1 MKFMIA
7 ILLMTNAA
15 FAAIPMEGS
24 GVRGGGDELGLQ
36 FSVAAQAAILE
47 AGRLDAGLAAV
58 LQSADAGKI
67 AATMEVIA
75 TDAPLVEFSKGS
87 YQEFVAINEPARGRV
102 YVNRDR
108 WAALGEI
115 GRRGIALHEVLSL
128 ARLEETGRYD
138 HSARYLA
145 LLGADTAVLSV
156 PAAAER
162 LVLGCAKE
170 GLGVFG
176 VRWGADRVL
185 RLEVKAQT
193 AEGLAQIRAFAQRT
207 GIRGWDRVEALS
219 LRYNPTISPALA
231 LSSCNVYVSNGS
243 RFQCWL
249 HEGAPVHF
257 YAGNRVIQAKAPRL
271 MVWGS
276 GLNADGTLSFGL
288 IPTQTLPELAAGL
301 KPPRLSQT
309 FPASSCR

>member
-7 ILLMTNAA
+7 ILLMTTPS

-24 GVRGGGDELGLQ
+24 GVRGGGDELGLE

-58 LQSADAGKI
+58 LQSADAAKI
-67 AATMEVIA
+67 AATMEIIA

-145 LLGADTAVLSV
+145 LLGVDAGVLSV
-156 PAAAER
+156 RESNR
-162 LVLGCAKE
+162 LVLGCADE
-170 GLGVFG
+170 NGGVFG
-176 VRWGADRVL
+176 LRWGADRVL
-185 RLEVKAQT
+185 RIETKARSE
-193 AEGLAQIRAFAQRT
+193 AGLARIRAFARFV
-207 GIRGWDRVEALS
+207 GISGWDRVDAMS
-219 LRYNPTISPALA
+219 LRYNPSIHSAP
-231 LSSCNVYVSNGS
+231 CNLEVFRGA

-249 HEGAPVHF
+249 DEGAPVHF
-257 YAGNRVIQAKAPRL
+257 YVGARVIQARAPRL

-276 GLNADGTLSFGL
+276 GSAGDGTISFGVT
-288 IPTQTLPELAAGL
+288 PMLPLADVVAGL
-301 KPPRLSQT
+301 KPPRVSQT
-309 FPASSCR
+309 FLSRSCR